1 MADQVQDLIAKKNF
15 PKAVELLRAQTQAK
29 PHDRRMRLQL
39 ADVYVMAGR
48 EREAIPVLMTLADQ
62 EASDGFAAKAIA
74 ILKRIEKI
82 EPGRRDVEDRL
93 AKLIQD
99 KSRRTQTIEKPANL
113 PPVSSSGMD
122 FGFEE
127 IDSASDI
134 QIGVSTPDPE
144 PAPMPALEPET
155 PDFSS
160 DFSSAFETLAPVSPA
175 AEPEFVPEAAQIAP
189 QAAGAPMDDLVAEF
203 DDSFAVETE
212 EEEAPP
218 KQSLSTPLFD
228 GFSASELL
236 AVMRGLELATFDAGD
251 VIVAE
256 GTAGDSMFIL
266 TSGKVKA
273 YVKTPK
279 GRSMKVQEF
288 EEGDFFGEIAVLTG
302 KPRTATLTAAVDCDC
317 LVLNRETLD
326 EITKTHP
333 GVREV
338 LKKFQKERALSTVQ
352 AIMSDKG

>member
-1 MADQVQDLIAKKNF
+1 
-15 PKAVELLRAQTQAK
+15 
-29 PHDRRMRLQL
+29 MRLQL
-39 ADVYVMAGR
+39 ADVYEMAGR
-48 EREAIPVLMTLADQ
+48 DREAIPVLMTLADQ
-62 EASDGFAAKAIA
+62 EASDGFAAKSIA

-99 KSRRTQTIEKPANL
+99 KSRRTQSLSKPATL
-113 PPVSSSGMD
+113 PPTSSSGMD

-127 IDSASDI
+127 IDSSNDI
-134 QIGVSTPDPE
+134 QIGVASRDPE
-144 PAPMPALEPET
+144 PEPEPLPIPELT
-155 PDFSS
+155 FD
-160 DFSSAFETLAPVSPA
+160 A
-175 AEPEFVPEAAQIAP
+175 AAVLPEFIPEPAVVPPPRPNAIPTSEI
-189 QAAGAPMDDLVAEF
+189 VAEF
-203 DDSFAVETE
+203 DDSFAVEPE
-212 EEEAPP
+212 EEEKPKAPG
-218 KQSLSTPLFD
+218 LSTPLFD
-228 GFSASELL
+228 GFSADELV
-236 AVMRGLELATFDAGD
+236 AVMRGLELASFDAGD

-279 GRSMKVQEF
+279 GKSLKVQEF

-302 KPRTATLTAAVDCDC
+302 KPRTATLTAAVDCEC
-317 LVLNRETLD
+317 LVLSRDVLD
-326 EITKTHP
+326 EITKSHP

>member
-1 MADQVQDLIAKKNF
+1 MSDQVQDLIARKNF
-15 PKAVELLRAQTQAK
+15 PKAIEALRGLAQSK
-29 PHDRRMRLQL
+29 PHDRRLRLQL

-99 KSRRTQTIEKPANL
+99 KSRRTQTVQKPANL
-113 PPVSSSGMD
+113 PPTSSSGMS

-127 IDSASDI
+127 IDSSSEI
-134 QIGVSTPDPE
+134 HLGVATPE
-144 PAPMPALEPET
+144 PAPAPDMPEPSADLAFDALPADMSFT
-155 PDFSS
+155 PDPV
-160 DFSSAFETLAPVSPA
+160 APAPA
-175 AEPEFVPEAAQIAP
+175 S
-189 QAAGAPMDDLVAEF
+189 DLVAEF
-203 DDSFAVETE
+203 DDSFAVEPDA
-212 EEEAPP
+212 EEAP
-218 KQSLSTPLFD
+218 KSQGLSTPLFD
-228 GFSASELL
+228 GFSAEELV
-236 AVMRGLELATFDAGD
+236 AVMRGLELVSFDAGD

-256 GTAGDSMFIL
+256 GAAGDSMFIL

-279 GRSMKVQEF
+279 GRSLKVQEF
-288 EEGDFFGEIAVLTG
+288 EEGDFFGEISVLTG
-302 KPRTATLTAAVDCDC
+302 KPRTATLTAAVNCDC
-317 LVLNRETLD
+317 LELTRTVLD

-352 AIMSDKG
+352 AIMADKG

>member
-1 MADQVQDLIAKKNF
+1 MSDQVQDFIAKKNF
-15 PKAVELLRAQTQAK
+15 PKAIEVLRAQTQAK

-39 ADVYVMAGR
+39 ADVFVMAGR

-99 KSRRTQTIEKPANL
+99 KSRRTQSIPKPEL
-113 PPVSSSGMD
+113 PAPSSSGMD

-127 IDSASDI
+127 IDSSSEI
-134 QIGVSTPDPE
+134 ELGVAAPE
-144 PAPMPALEPET
+144 PAFTAEPAFSPEPAFAPEPIST
-155 PDFSS
+155 SVPD
-160 DFSSAFETLAPVSPA
+160 LAPFEPAPVVVPGIPA
-175 AEPEFVPEAAQIAP
+175 A
-189 QAAGAPMDDLVAEF
+189 DDLVAEF
-203 DDSFAVETE
+203 DDSFAVDPEPVSPQDE
-212 EEEAPP
+212 P
-218 KQSLSTPLFD
+218 KSQGLSTPLFD
-228 GFSASELL
+228 GFSADELL
-236 AVMRGLELATFDAGD
+236 AVMRGLELVSFEAGD

-256 GTAGDSMFIL
+256 GAAGDSMFIL

-279 GRSMKVQEF
+279 GKSLKVQEF
-288 EEGDFFGEIAVLTG
+288 EEGDFFGEISVLTG

-317 LVLNRETLD
+317 LELTRASLD

-338 LKKFQKERALSTVQ
+338 LKRFQKERALSTVQ
-352 AIMSDKG
+352 AIMAEKG

>member
-15 PKAVELLRAQTQAK
+15 PKAVEVLRAQTQAK

-93 AKLIQD
+93 AKLILD
-99 KSRRTQTIEKPANL
+99 KSRRTLTIARPANL
-113 PPVSSSGMD
+113 PPISSSGMD

-127 IDSASDI
+127 IDSSSDI
-134 QIGVSTPDPE
+134 QIGISTPDPE
-144 PAPMPALEPET
+144 PTPATEP
-155 PDFSS
+155 
-160 DFSSAFETLAPVSPA
+160 DFSSAFAAALAPAP
-175 AEPEFVPEAAQIAP
+175 EPEFVPESAP
-189 QAAGAPMDDLVAEF
+189 VAAGAAVASADDLVAEF
-203 DDSFAVETE
+203 DDSFAVETQ

-218 KQSLSTPLFD
+218 QQSLSTPLFD

-302 KPRTATLTAAVDCDC
+302 KPRTATLTAALDCEC

>member
-15 PKAVELLRAQTQAK
+15 PKAVEVLRAQTQAK

-99 KSRRTQTIEKPANL
+99 KSRRTMSVPKPANL
-113 PPVSSSGMD
+113 PPTSSSGMS

-127 IDSASDI
+127 IDSSSEI
-134 QIGVSTPDPE
+134 QLGGHTPPPAPGFPELSPDLIAGIEAEAPAFTPE
-144 PAPMPALEPET
+144 PAFAPE
-155 PDFSS
+155 
-160 DFSSAFETLAPVSPA
+160 PA
-175 AEPEFVPEAAQIAP
+175 ALPAA
-189 QAAGAPMDDLVAEF
+189 DDLVAEF
-203 DDSFAVETE
+203 DDSFAVEA
-212 EEEAPP
+212 EAESAPAA
-218 KQSLSTPLFD
+218 QGLSTPLFD
-228 GFSASELL
+228 GFSADELL
-236 AVMRGLELATFDAGD
+236 AVMRGLELVSFDAGD

-256 GTAGDSMFIL
+256 GAAGDSMFIL

-279 GRSMKVQEF
+279 GKSLKVQEF
-288 EEGDFFGEIAVLTG
+288 EEGDFFGEISVLTG
-302 KPRTATLTAAVDCDC
+302 KPRTATLTAAVNCDC
-317 LVLNRETLD
+317 LELTRSALD

-352 AIMSDKG
+352 AIMADKG

>member
-1 MADQVQDLIAKKNF
+1 MSDQLQDLIAKKNF
-15 PKAVELLRAQTQAK
+15 PKAVEVLRAQTHAK
-29 PHDRRMRLQL
+29 PHDRRLRLQL

-48 EREAIPVLMTLADQ
+48 DRDAIPVLITLADQ

-82 EPGRRDVEDRL
+82 EPGRRDVEQRM
-93 AKLIQD
+93 AKMIQD
-99 KSRRTQTIEKPANL
+99 KSRRTQSVTKPANL
-113 PPVSSSGMD
+113 PPISSSGMS

-127 IDSASDI
+127 IDSSSGI
-134 QIGVSTPDPE
+134 ELGVSTPE
-144 PAPMPALEPET
+144 PAPSFDPGPSFDAMPAMDALLPEPEVV
-155 PDFSS
+155 PSS
-160 DFSSAFETLAPVSPA
+160 PEMAPAS
-175 AEPEFVPEAAQIAP
+175 
-189 QAAGAPMDDLVAEF
+189 DLVAEF
-203 DDSFAVETE
+203 DDSFAVEP
-212 EEEAPP
+212 EEAAPAAAP
-218 KQSLSTPLFD
+218 GLSTPLFD
-228 GFSASELL
+228 GFSPEELV
-236 AVMRGLELATFDAGD
+236 AVIRGLELATFEAGD

-256 GTAGDSMFIL
+256 GTPGDSMFIL

-279 GRSMKVQEF
+279 GKSLKVQEF
-288 EEGDFFGEIAVLTG
+288 DEGDFFGEIAVLTG
-302 KPRTATLTAAVDCDC
+302 KPRTATLTASVDCEC

-352 AIMSDKG
+352 AIMADKS

>member
-1 MADQVQDLIAKKNF
+1 MSEQVQDLIAKKNF
-15 PKAVELLRAQTQAK
+15 PKAIEALRAQTQAK
-29 PHDRRMRLQL
+29 PHDRRLRLQL

-48 EREAIPVLMTLADQ
+48 DREAVPVLMNLADQ
-62 EASDGFAAKAIA
+62 EAKDGFAAKAIA

-99 KSRRTQTIEKPANL
+99 KSRRPSSL
-113 PPVSSSGMD
+113 SPPPPVASPGVD

-127 IDSASDI
+127 IDSSTEI
-134 QIGVSTPDPE
+134 ELGVSAPE
-144 PAPMPALEPET
+144 PAPSLSIDLDNLPEIELTAEPALTSSEAASIAPSEVVPEVVL
-155 PDFSS
+155 P
-160 DFSSAFETLAPVSPA
+160 EIV
-175 AEPEFVPEAAQIAP
+175 PEFDE
-189 QAAGAPMDDLVAEF
+189 
-203 DDSFAVETE
+203 SFAVESDPE
-212 EEEAPP
+212 EPSTH
-218 KQSLSTPLFD
+218 QGLSTVLFD
-228 GFSASELL
+228 GFSSEELV
-236 AVMRGLELATFDAGD
+236 AVMRGLELVSFEAGD

-256 GTAGDSMFIL
+256 GTPGDSMFIL
-266 TSGKVKA
+266 TSGRVKA
-273 YVKTPK
+273 YVKSPK
-279 GRSMKVQEF
+279 GRSVKVQEF

-317 LVLNRETLD
+317 LELNRKTLD

-352 AIMSDKG
+352 AIMADKE

>member
-15 PKAVELLRAQTQAK
+15 TKAIEVLRAQTQAK

-39 ADVYVMAGR
+39 ADVYVMASR

-99 KSRRTQTIEKPANL
+99 KSRRTLSIPKPANL
-113 PPVSSSGMD
+113 PPTSSAGMS

-127 IDSASDI
+127 IDSSSEI
-134 QIGVSTPDPE
+134 QLGVATPHEPPPPPPPPPAPDMTFTPE
-144 PAPMPALEPET
+144 PA
-155 PDFSS
+155 
-160 DFSSAFETLAPVSPA
+160 APVAEAAVPA
-175 AEPEFVPEAAQIAP
+175 A
-189 QAAGAPMDDLVAEF
+189 DDLVAEF
-203 DDSFAVETE
+203 DDSFAMDD
-212 EEEAPP
+212 EEEAP
-218 KQSLSTPLFD
+218 KSQGLSTPLFD
-228 GFSASELL
+228 GFSADELL
-236 AVMRGLELATFDAGD
+236 AVMRGLELVSFEAGD

-256 GTAGDSMFIL
+256 GAAGDSMFIL

-279 GRSMKVQEF
+279 GKSLKVQEF
-288 EEGDFFGEIAVLTG
+288 EEGDFFGEISVLTG
-302 KPRTATLTAAVDCDC
+302 KPRTATLTASVDCDC
-317 LVLNRETLD
+317 LELTRAALD

-352 AIMSDKG
+352 AIMAEKG

>member
-1 MADQVQDLIAKKNF
+1 MADQLQDLIAKKNF
-15 PKAVELLRAQTQAK
+15 PKAVELLRAHTQAK
-29 PHDRRMRLQL
+29 PHDRRLRLQL

-48 EREAIPVLMTLADQ
+48 DREAIPVLMTLADQ

-99 KSRRTQTIEKPANL
+99 KSRRTSSFAKPANL
-113 PPVSSSGMD
+113 PAAKSGSGMD

-127 IDSASDI
+127 IDSSSEIELGAAGPADEPAPLPEPVAI
-134 QIGVSTPDPE
+134 PEPTFDALPEAPTFTPE
-144 PAPMPALEPET
+144 PALEG
-155 PDFSS
+155 
-160 DFSSAFETLAPVSPA
+160 L
-175 AEPEFVPEAAQIAP
+175 EAAAP
-189 QAAGAPMDDLVAEF
+189 ADDGSVAEF
-203 DDSFAVETE
+203 DDSFAVGAPETE
-212 EEEAPP
+212 EP
-218 KQSLSTPLFD
+218 KPGLSTPLFD
-228 GFSASELL
+228 GFSAEELV
-236 AVMRGLELATFDAGD
+236 AVMRGLELVSFEAGD

-256 GTAGDSMFIL
+256 GAAGDSMFVL

-279 GRSMKVQEF
+279 GRSLKVQEF
-288 EEGDFFGEIAVLTG
+288 EEGDFFGEISVLTG

-317 LVLNRETLD
+317 LELTRSALD

-338 LKKFQKERALSTVQ
+338 LKKFQKQRAMSTVQ
-352 AIMSDKG
+352 AIMSDKE

>member
-1 MADQVQDLIAKKNF
+1 MSDQVHDFIAKKNF
-15 PKAVELLRAQTQAK
+15 PKAIELLRAQTQAK

-48 EREAIPVLMTLADQ
+48 ERDAVPVLMTLADQ

-82 EPGRRDVEDRL
+82 DPGRRDVEDRL

-99 KSRRTQTIEKPANL
+99 KSRRTLSIPKPAL
-113 PPVSSSGMD
+113 PPTSSAGMD

-127 IDSASDI
+127 IDSSSEIQLGVAS
-134 QIGVSTPDPE
+134 PEPE
-144 PAPMPALEPET
+144 PATDFTPGLDTSALVEAA
-155 PDFSS
+155 FS
-160 DFSSAFETLAPVSPA
+160 
-175 AEPEFVPEAAQIAP
+175 AEPAITPEPSADEPLLSAEEA
-189 QAAGAPMDDLVAEF
+189 VAEF
-203 DDSFAVETE
+203 DDSFAVDSDDAEP
-212 EEEAPP
+212 EAP
-218 KQSLSTPLFD
+218 KSQGLSTPLFD
-228 GFSASELL
+228 GFSAEELV
-236 AVMRGLELATFDAGD
+236 AVMRGLELVSFDAGD

-256 GTAGDSMFIL
+256 GAPGDSMFIL

-279 GRSMKVQEF
+279 GKSLKVQEF
-288 EEGDFFGEIAVLTG
+288 EEGDFFGEISVLTG
-302 KPRTATLTAAVDCDC
+302 KPRTATLTAAEPCDC
-317 LVLNRETLD
+317 LELNRASLD
-326 EITKTHP
+326 EINKTHP

-352 AIMSDKG
+352 AIMAEKN

>member
-1 MADQVQDLIAKKNF
+1 MSSQVQDLIAKKNF
-15 PKAVELLRAQTQAK
+15 PKAIEALRGQTQAK
-29 PHDRRMRLQL
+29 PHDRRLRLQL

-48 EREAIPVLMTLADQ
+48 DREAIPVLLTLADQ

-99 KSRRTQTIEKPANL
+99 KSRRTMSVPKPANL
-113 PPVSSSGMD
+113 PPTSSSGMS

-127 IDSASDI
+127 IDSSSDI
-134 QIGVSTPDPE
+134 QLGVSTPD
-144 PAPMPALEPET
+144 AIDL
-155 PDFSS
+155 
-160 DFSSAFETLAPVSPA
+160 PA
-175 AEPEFVPEAAQIAP
+175 AEPDLGFDALSADAAFTPEPVLPPPAP
-189 QAAGAPMDDLVAEF
+189 APAPASDLVAEF
-203 DDSFAVETE
+203 DDSFAVEPE
-212 EEEAPP
+212 APAEVPADAEEEAP
-218 KQSLSTPLFD
+218 KAQGLSTPLFD
-228 GFSASELL
+228 GFSAEELL
-236 AVMRGLELATFDAGD
+236 AVMRGLELVSFEAGD

-256 GTAGDSMFIL
+256 GAAGDSMFIL

-279 GRSMKVQEF
+279 GKSLKVQEF
-288 EEGDFFGEIAVLTG
+288 EEGDFFGEISVLTG

-317 LVLNRETLD
+317 LELTRDALD

-352 AIMSDKG
+352 AIMADKG

>member
-1 MADQVQDLIAKKNF
+1 MSSQVQDLIAKKNF
-15 PKAVELLRAQTQAK
+15 PKAIEALRGQTQAK
-29 PHDRRMRLQL
+29 PHDRRLRLQL

-48 EREAIPVLMTLADQ
+48 DREAIPVLLTLADQ

-99 KSRRTQTIEKPANL
+99 KSRRTMSVPKPANL
-113 PPVSSSGMD
+113 PPTSSSGMS

-127 IDSASDI
+127 IDSSSDI
-134 QIGVSTPDPE
+134 QLGVSTPD
-144 PAPMPALEPET
+144 AIDL
-155 PDFSS
+155 
-160 DFSSAFETLAPVSPA
+160 PA
-175 AEPEFVPEAAQIAP
+175 AEPDLGFDALSADAAFTPEPVLPPPAP
-189 QAAGAPMDDLVAEF
+189 APAPASDLVAEF
-203 DDSFAVETE
+203 DDSFAVEPE
-212 EEEAPP
+212 APAEVPADAEEEAP
-218 KQSLSTPLFD
+218 KAQGLSTPLFD
-228 GFSASELL
+228 GFSAEELL
-236 AVMRGLELATFDAGD
+236 AVMRGLELVSFEAGD

-256 GTAGDSMFIL
+256 GAAGDSMFIL

-279 GRSMKVQEF
+279 GKSLKVQEF
-288 EEGDFFGEIAVLTG
+288 EEGDFFGEISVLTG

-317 LVLNRETLD
+317 LELTRDALD

-352 AIMSDKG
+352 AIMADKS

>member
-1 MADQVQDLIAKKNF
+1 MSDQVPDLIAKKNF
-15 PKAVELLRAQTQAK
+15 GKAIEVLKKECQSK
-29 PHDRRMRLQL
+29 PHNRRLKLQL

-48 EREAIPVLMTLADQ
+48 DREAIPVLMNLADLQ
-62 EASDGFAAKAIA
+62 ASDGFAAKAIA

-82 EPGRRDVEDRL
+82 DPGRRDVEERL

-99 KSRRTQTIEKPANL
+99 KSRRTQSFAKPAL
-113 PPVSSSGMD
+113 PAGID

-127 IDSASDI
+127 IDSSNEI
-134 QIGVSTPDPE
+134 QLGVSTPDPE
-144 PAPMPALEPET
+144 PEAFAPASTPAFEAPT
-155 PDFSS
+155 PDL
-160 DFSSAFETLAPVSPA
+160 DFTPEPAGIAAPA
-175 AEPEFVPEAAQIAP
+175 
-189 QAAGAPMDDLVAEF
+189 DDLVAEF
-203 DDSFAVETE
+203 DASFAVESE
-212 EEEAPP
+212 SPAEDDDSEKP
-218 KQSLSTPLFD
+218 KSAGLSTPLFD
-228 GFSASELL
+228 GFSGEELV
-236 AVMRGLELATFDAGD
+236 AVMRGLELVSFEAGD

-256 GTAGDSMFIL
+256 GAAGNSMFIL
-266 TSGKVKA
+266 TSGKGKA

-302 KPRTATLTAAVDCDC
+302 KPRTATLTAAVDCEC
-317 LVLNRETLD
+317 LELNRESLD

-352 AIMSDKG
+352 AIMADKD

>member
-1 MADQVQDLIAKKNF
+1 MSDQIQDLIAKKNF
-15 PKAVELLRAQTQAK
+15 PKAVEALRAQAQAK
-29 PHDRRMRLQL
+29 PHDRRLRLQL

-48 EREAIPVLMTLADQ
+48 DRDAIPVLMTLADQ
-62 EASDGFAAKAIA
+62 EASDGFVAKAVA

-99 KSRRTQTIEKPANL
+99 KSRRTGSFPRPAL
-113 PPVSSSGMD
+113 PKAAAAASGMN

-127 IDSASDI
+127 IDSSSDI
-134 QIGVSTPDPE
+134 ELGVSTPEPSPP
-144 PAPMPALEPET
+144 PAPSL
-155 PDFSS
+155 
-160 DFSSAFETLAPVSPA
+160 
-175 AEPEFVPEAAQIAP
+175 PEAAPEPSFDPMAAIGAFTPEADLPPPSLVAP
-189 QAAGAPMDDLVAEF
+189 PADGVVAEF
-203 DDSFAVETE
+203 DDSFAVEPE
-212 EEEAPP
+212 EPEPP
-218 KQSLSTPLFD
+218 KSQGLSTVLFD
-228 GFSASELL
+228 GFSAEELL
-236 AVMRGLELATFDAGD
+236 AVMRGLELVSFEAGD

-256 GTAGDSMFIL
+256 GAAGDSMFIL

-288 EEGDFFGEIAVLTG
+288 EEGDFFGEISVLTG

-317 LVLNRETLD
+317 LELNRATLD

-352 AIMSDKG
+352 AIMADKE